1 MERISE
7 ESFDI
12 CATILKQRESSPY
25 QDYFMNTKNLFSAL
39 TLLFVSAVSFGQITV
54 QNTQTPND
62 LVQNVL
68 LGFGVT
74 ASNITVNGS
83 PVNANNLQ
91 GNITYF
97 DDNGT
102 TFPIPSGVLLTTGNG
117 VGAIGPNTSG
127 SFTNNTPA
135 TPIVSADP
143 HLNAIASAAPTNGTV
158 LEFDFVPSGDTIS
171 FNYLFGSDEYP
182 EFSPSSFNDAF
193 GFFLWGPG
201 ISGPYV
207 LAGYPAGGMNLAL
220 IPGTSTPVTI
230 NNVGPSSNVAY
241 YVNNLGGAAY
251 GNAVQYDGSTTLLSA
266 NASIQCGQTYHI
278 KLAICNVGDQ
288 AYDSGVFLQAN
299 SFASEAVQVAVATVS
314 GDTSVYEGCST
325 ADLMFIRPESQIGD
339 TMIVTYDISG
349 TATDGLDYLS
359 LPNPITFLP
368 GEDTVI
374 LTINPI
380 LDGIPDNNEYITI
393 TTMTITICG
402 DTIISTGTLYILD
415 ELLIDIVETDPTVL
429 CATDSVQVSVYV
441 NDPNNFLFP
450 PFTYAWTGGQT
461 GQTAYYPTTAPPTG
475 SVDYYVT
482 ITNSCGYTAVDTV
495 TVTLNQTLAV
505 DQLTANPTD
514 DCGFMTGSVSGT
526 ATGVTGT
533 PDYHWDNQANWQGGG
548 SGGVFYDGATWNG
561 LNAGWYYFTV
571 TDDVCVAYDSIYL
584 GVQNYSLVID
594 SMIPTITDGCGNANG
609 AVAGYASGQAL
620 TLSPASYVW
629 ENQPGTASQNGQIW
643 TNISPGWYILTVSVG
658 QCETIDSVYVGMD
671 NPPVAAFTASPTSGC
686 NPITVNM
693 INQSQNANTYYWD
706 FGDGTSATVNNMDP
720 QTIVYTQT
728 ATIQLI
734 ASQNQFCTDITDVLI
749 IVENCGCTNPTATN
763 YDPTATLDDG
773 SCYFPIPTVN
783 VPNVF
788 TPNGDG
794 DNDLFY
800 LETSNAVQVNMII
813 TNRWGNVMYDVTY
826 DPNMYDDPLIP
837 AGVGYG
843 WDGTTALN
851 IEAEDGTYFVK
862 YTVTGVNGDTVE
874 GHGFLQLV
882 RN

>member
-380 LDGIPDNNEYITI
+380 LDGIPDNNEI
-393 TTMTITICG
+393 G
-402 DTIISTGTLYILD
+402 RAH
-415 ELLIDIVETDPTVL
+415 V
-429 CATDSVQVSVYV
+429 
-441 NDPNNFLFP
+441 
-450 PFTYAWTGGQT
+450 
-461 GQTAYYPTTAPPTG
+461 
-475 SVDYYVT
+475 
-482 ITNSCGYTAVDTV
+482 
-495 TVTLNQTLAV
+495 
-505 DQLTANPTD
+505 
-514 DCGFMTGSVSGT
+514 
-526 ATGVTGT
+526 
-533 PDYHWDNQANWQGGG
+533 
-548 SGGVFYDGATWNG
+548 
-561 LNAGWYYFTV
+561 
-571 TDDVCVAYDSIYL
+571 
-584 GVQNYSLVID
+584 
-594 SMIPTITDGCGNANG
+594 
-609 AVAGYASGQAL
+609 
-620 TLSPASYVW
+620 
-629 ENQPGTASQNGQIW
+629 
-643 TNISPGWYILTVSVG
+643 
-658 QCETIDSVYVGMD
+658 
-671 NPPVAAFTASPTSGC
+671 
-686 NPITVNM
+686 
-693 INQSQNANTYYWD
+693 
-706 FGDGTSATVNNMDP
+706 
-720 QTIVYTQT
+720 
-728 ATIQLI
+728 
-734 ASQNQFCTDITDVLI
+734 
-749 IVENCGCTNPTATN
+749 
-763 YDPTATLDDG
+763 
-773 SCYFPIPTVN
+773 
-783 VPNVF
+783 
-788 TPNGDG
+788 
-794 DNDLFY
+794 
-800 LETSNAVQVNMII
+800 
-813 TNRWGNVMYDVTY
+813 
-826 DPNMYDDPLIP
+826 
-837 AGVGYG
+837 
-843 WDGTTALN
+843 
-851 IEAEDGTYFVK
+851 
-862 YTVTGVNGDTVE
+862 
-874 GHGFLQLV
+874 
-882 RN
+882 